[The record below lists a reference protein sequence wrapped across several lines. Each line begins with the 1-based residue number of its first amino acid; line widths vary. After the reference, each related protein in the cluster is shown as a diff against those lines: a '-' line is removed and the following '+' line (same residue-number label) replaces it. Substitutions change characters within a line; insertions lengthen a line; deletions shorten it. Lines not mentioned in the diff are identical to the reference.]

1 MVKIV
6 EMVIMVVMAMVT
18 RLSMLIIVT
27 MVETVIMFTI
37 NIMVDMVIIIVASG
51 QDRTGQP
58 VHTGQDS
65 TGTHGTDRTN
75 KSGMRDRTDRSD
87 I

>member
-1 MVKIV
+1 
-6 EMVIMVVMAMVT
+6 MVIMVVMAMVI

-27 MVETVIMFTI
+27 KVTMVETVIMITI
-37 NIMVDMVIIIVASG
+37 NIMVDMIIIIVASG

-58 VHTGQDS
+58 VHTGQDL
-65 TGTHGTDRTN
+65 TWTHGTDRTD